1 MQKRLLVLAAGI
13 LQVPVIKKAKEKG
26 YYVIA
31 VDGDSNAI
39 GLQYA
44 DKAICANITDEEIM
58 LEIAREQHVDGV
70 IHPCSEVSM
79 NVMGRINDEL
89 GLAGIT
95 KEQAIRATNKH
106 LMREAFEKGNAPSPK
121 SILTDSAED
130 AWEHL
135 QNDFSTDGILKP
147 SRNSGSRGIAK
158 VVRDMNKADF
168 INAYNIAL
176 NESRDKSVLIEQ
188 FIEGPEFS
196 IEIIVWNGKVN
207 VLTVTDKKT
216 TGAPHF
222 VELGHNQPSCY
233 SKEDVETLKAAAV
246 AGVKALGVNNC
257 ACHAEAKLMN
267 GKAYLM
273 EIGARLG
280 GDFISTELT
289 HLSTGI
295 DMVAAAINVALGI
308 EPDLSVKEEPK
319 GACIRY
325 FCPKP
330 GRLIS
335 VSNTEVLDDPHVYK
349 KEIYVH
355 EGDIIPEVTSSLS
368 RSGHVIVIEKTPQKA
383 IELAERLIRKVK
395 FDTVEN

>member
-135 QNDFSTDGILKP
+135 QNDFTTDGILKP

-246 AGVKALGVNNC
+246 AGAKALGVNNC

-383 IELAERLIRKVK
+383 IELAERLIREVK

>member
-168 INAYNIAL
+168 IKAYNIAL
-176 NESRDKSVLIEQ
+176 DESRDKSVLIEQ

-233 SKEDVETLKAAAV
+233 SNEDVETLKAAAV

-383 IELAERLIRKVK
+383 IELAERLIREVK

>member
-135 QNDFSTDGILKP
+135 QNDFTTDGILKP

-176 NESRDKSVLIEQ
+176 DESRDKSVLIEQ

-216 TGAPHF
+216 TDAPHF

-233 SKEDVETLKAAAV
+233 SKEDVETLNAV

-335 VSNTEVLDDPHVYK
+335 VSNIEVLDNPHVYK

-355 EGDIIPEVTSSLS
+355 EGDIIPVVTSSLS

-383 IELAERLIRKVK
+383 IELAERLIREVK

>member
-13 LQVPVIKKAKEKG
+13 LQVPVIKKAKEIG

-31 VDGDSNAI
+31 ADGDSNAV
-39 GLQYA
+39 GLQFA
-44 DKAICANITDEEIM
+44 DKAICANITDEEVM
-58 LEIAREQHVDGV
+58 LKIAREQHIDGV

-106 LMREAFEKGNAPSPK
+106 LMRNAFEKGNAPSPM
-121 SILTDSAED
+121 SILTKSAED
-130 AWEHL
+130 AWLHL
-135 QNDFSTDGILKP
+135 QNDLSTDGILKP

-158 VVRDMNKADF
+158 VSRNMDKEDF
-168 INAYNIAL
+168 VKAYNIAL

-188 FIEGPEFS
+188 FIDGPEFS
-196 IEIIVWNGKVN
+196 IEIIVWNSEVN

-233 SKEDVETLKAAAV
+233 SKEDVETLKTAAV

-295 DMVAAAINVALGI
+295 DMVAAAIDVALGM
-308 EPDLSVKEEPK
+308 EPDLSIKEEPK

-325 FCPKP
+325 FCPKA
-330 GRLIS
+330 GKLVS
-335 VSNTEVLDDPHVYK
+335 VTNTEVLNDPRVYK
-349 KEIYVH
+349 KEIYVRK
-355 EGDIIPEVTSSLS
+355 GDIIPEITSSLS
-368 RSGHVIVIEKTPQKA
+368 RSGHVIVIEKTPQEAVK
-383 IELAERLIRKVK
+383 LAEKLINEVK
-395 FDTVEN
+395 FDTVEV

>member
-135 QNDFSTDGILKP
+135 QNDFATDGILKP

-158 VVRDMNKADF
+158 VVCDMNKADF

-355 EGDIIPEVTSSLS
+355 EGDVIPEVTSSLS

-383 IELAERLIRKVK
+383 IELAERLIREVK